1 MPLVFEKRG
10 DLSKIGD
17 LLAAG
22 VLGHGLCAFRDGVF
36 GQLAGQKE
44 TNGRLDFPGRDGRA
58 FVVFGQTG
66 RLSGDALE
74 NVVDEAVHDRHGFRG
89 DSRVGMNL
97 FQHFVDVNGVA
108 LRPLLA
114 PLRLIAFHD
123 VLLGLPGLFRC
134 FSADFG
140 RHYLFSNLN

>member
-1 MPLVFEKRG
+1 M
-10 DLSKIGD
+10 
-17 LLAAG
+17 
-22 VLGHGLCAFRDGVF
+22 F

-44 TNGRLDFPGRDGRA
+44 TDGRLDFPGRDGRA

-74 NVVDEAVHDRHGFRG
+74 NVVDEAVHDRHGLRG
-89 DSRVGMNL
+89 NAGVGMNL
-97 FQHFVDVNGVA
+97 FQHFVDVSGVA

-114 PLRLIAFHD
+114 PLRLIALHD
-123 VLLGLPGLFRC
+123 VLLGLPSLLCC

-140 RHYLFSNLN
+140 RHIGILAEWIPESELTNWKKMSRLFIS